1 MKSPNLFK
9 SLGFGI
15 ERIGLLPLLNP
26 WVALL
31 ALLTFS
37 AFCALGVAKLETDD
51 ALSDL
56 FRSKSAVYQDYK
68 VMSDL
73 FPSSERDVL
82 VVIEGNT
89 LLSPKGLA
97 AIRDV
102 HQELE
107 FVDSVDGALSIFSMR
122 GSPNKD
128 GYAPPIIPH
137 DIPEWNEGFELV
149 EKGIKEHPLV
159 YGKMLSEPD
168 KKGNQIALV
177 VLSIRPEIKSS
188 KDMTAA
194 MNDVRAEA
202 ERAISKYKGL
212 TVDVAGIPV
221 MRQEIKQAIKRDRLI
236 FNTIGFIVGFAIS
249 LAFFRRPT
257 LVFIASVCPALSVLW
272 SLGLLGH
279 MGFQLNTFINVI
291 PPLVMVI
298 ALSDA
303 MHMVYSIRR
312 NIAKGL
318 DRFEAIKQA
327 VMNVGPACVLTSL
340 TTSLAMVSLAYT
352 DSGLIRQ
359 FGFAAAIATL
369 MAFVSV
375 IFIVPTLTA
384 LLIRNEEKFRN
395 EEHKHAKALNLL
407 EVLSGKLGHW
417 ITPRHLAMTII
428 GISMAVLFSIMHT
441 QLKAQYRLTDQVPT
455 GKESVETSSRIDKF
469 LEGATPLHILIEWPA
484 DKSIRR
490 DPIVLNAIEEAHRIM
505 EEQAGVANVWSVAA
519 LRRWLRENKGD
530 ESASPKSVGEYLD
543 KMPEHLLNRFVNEPK
558 NAAIITGRVPDIDA
572 KDTLPILDGI
582 EAELLQKLP
591 KDHGMNIR
599 VTGLSSVSA
608 VQSSTMINQLNQGL
622 LGAIVLV
629 IILIGI
635 AFRSREVA
643 LLSIVPNLLPIA
655 AAGAGLYLR
664 NLGLEYASVIGLT
677 VAFGLAV
684 DDSIHFL
691 NRLHLERQRTNSQRE
706 AVSNTLIHIG
716 PVLILTTMVLVCGLA
731 VTILSELPSMR
742 QFGSL
747 AMTTLIAALV
757 ADLLIL
763 PAIIISTCQE
773 KLGSKTAPS
782 EALGSESGAKQT
794 SQT

>member
-1 MKSPNLFK
+1 MNAIRLAGSLLKSNFVKKSPGFR

-15 ERIGLLPLLNP
+15 ERLGLLPLRAPFITLLL
-26 WVALL
+26 LL
-31 ALLTFS
+31 AFS
-37 AFCALGVAKLETDD
+37 AFAGMGILKLETDD

-56 FRSKSAVYQDYK
+56 FRSQSAIYQDYK
-68 VMSDL
+68 VMSEL

-82 VVIEGNT
+82 VVIEGGN
-89 LLSPKGLA
+89 LLSPKGLD
-97 AIRDV
+97 AIRNV

-107 FVDSVDGALSIFSMR
+107 FVDAVDGALSIFSMR
-122 GSPNKD
+122 GSPNKE

-137 DIPEWNEGFELV
+137 DIPDYNEGFELV
-149 EKGIKEHPLV
+149 EEGIKQHPLI

-168 KKGNQIALV
+168 KNGKQIALV
-177 VLSIRPEIKSS
+177 VLSIKPEIKAS
-188 KDMTAA
+188 KDMSAA
-194 MNDVRAEA
+194 MADVRAAAEEA
-202 ERAISKYKGL
+202 VGDYKEV
-212 TVDVAGIPV
+212 TIDVAGIPV

-257 LVFIASVCPALSVLW
+257 LVFIASVCPAVSVLW

-279 MGFQLNTFINVI
+279 FGFQLNTFINVI

-312 NIAKGL
+312 NISKGL
-318 DRFEAIKQA
+318 DRFEAAREA
-327 VMNVGPACVLTSL
+327 VLNVGPACVLTSL
-340 TTSLAMVSLAYT
+340 TTSLALISLAYT

-359 FGFAAAIATL
+359 FGFAAAIATV

-375 IFIVPTLTA
+375 ILIVPTLTA
-384 LLIRNEEKFRN
+384 LLMKNEDKFRE

-407 EVLSGKLGHW
+407 ENLSEKISRW
-417 ITPRHLAMTII
+417 VTPRHLTMTII
-428 GISMAVLFSIMHT
+428 GISMAVLFSIMHS
-441 QLKAQYRLTDQVPT
+441 QLQAQYRLTDQVPT
-455 GKESVETSSRIDKF
+455 GKASIETAGRIDKF
-469 LEGATPLHILIEWPA
+469 LQGATPLHILIEWPA
-484 DKSIRR
+484 DKSLRE
-490 DPIVLNAIEEAHRIM
+490 DPEILDAIEDAHGIM

-519 LRRWLRENKGD
+519 LRNWLRENQGE
-530 ESASPKSVGEYLD
+530 ESATPKSVGEYLD
-543 KMPEHLLNRFVNEPK
+543 KLPVHLLNRFVNEPR
-558 NAAIITGRVPDIDA
+558 NSAIITGRVPDIDA

-582 EAELLQKLP
+582 EAELLKKLP
-591 KDHGMNIR
+591 EGHQMNIR

-608 VQSSTMINQLNQGL
+608 VQSSTMINQLNRGL
-622 LGAIVLV
+622 LGAVFLV
-629 IILIGI
+629 IILIGV

-655 AAGAGLYLR
+655 AAGGGLYLQ

-691 NRLHLERQRTNSQRE
+691 NRLHLERSRTDSQKE
-706 AVSNTLIHIG
+706 AVLKTLTHIG
-716 PVLILTTMVLVCGLA
+716 PVLMLTTMVLVCGLA

-742 QFGSL
+742 QFGGL
-747 AMTTLIAALV
+747 AMTTLIAALL

-763 PAIIISTCQE
+763 PAIIISTCKE
-773 KLGSKTAPS
+773 KLG
-782 EALGSESGAKQT
+782 T
-794 SQT
+794 SRN

>member
-1 MKSPNLFK
+1 MNLFGSLK

-15 ERIGLLPLLNP
+15 ERIGLLPLRHP
-26 WVALL
+26 WLALL
-31 ALLTFS
+31 ALFAFS
-37 AFCALGVAKLETDD
+37 AFCATGILKLETDD

-56 FRSKSAVYQDYK
+56 FRSESPIYQDYK
-68 VMSDL
+68 VMSEL

-82 VVIEGNT
+82 VVLEGKE
-89 LLSPKGLA
+89 LLSPDGLET
-97 AIRDV
+97 IRNV

-137 DIPEWNEGFELV
+137 DIPAYNEGFDLV

-168 KKGNQIALV
+168 KQGKQIALV
-177 VLSIRPEIKSS
+177 VLSIRPDIKAS
-188 KDMTAA
+188 KDMSQA
-194 MNDVRAEA
+194 MADVRAAALEA
-202 ERAISKYKGL
+202 LADNKAI

-279 MGFQLNTFINVI
+279 FGFQLNTFINVI

-312 NIAKGL
+312 NITKGL
-318 DRFEAIKQA
+318 DRFEATREA
-327 VMNVGPACVLTSL
+327 VLNVGPACVLTSL
-340 TTSLAMVSLAYT
+340 TTSLALVSLAYT

-359 FGFAAAIATL
+359 FGFGAAIATL

-375 IFIVPTLTA
+375 ILIVPTLTA
-384 LLIRNEEKFRN
+384 LLMRNEDKFR
-395 EEHKHAKALNLL
+395 EQEHKHAKALNVL
-407 EVLSGKLGHW
+407 ESFSGKISRW

-428 GISMAVLFSIMHT
+428 GISMAVLFSIMHS
-441 QLKAQYRLTDQVPT
+441 QLQAQYRLTDQVPT
-455 GKESVETSSRIDKF
+455 GKESIETAGRIDKF
-469 LEGATPLHILIEWPA
+469 LQGATPLHILIEWPG
-484 DKSIRR
+484 DKSIRK
-490 DPIVLNAIEEAHRIM
+490 DPEVLDAIEEAHRIM

-519 LRRWLRENKGD
+519 LRRWLRDNQGK
-530 ESASPKSVGEYLD
+530 ESATPSSVGDYLD

-558 NAAIITGRVPDIDA
+558 NSAIITGRVPDIDA

-582 EAELLQKLP
+582 EAELLKKLP
-591 KDHGMNIR
+591 EGHGMNIR

-622 LGAIVLV
+622 LGAVVLV
-629 IILIGI
+629 IVLIGF
-635 AFRSREVA
+635 AFRSKEVA
-643 LLSIVPNLLPIA
+643 LLSIIPNLLPIA
-655 AAGAGLYLR
+655 AAGAGLYLQ

-691 NRLHLERQRTNSQRE
+691 NRLHLERTRTTSQQE
-706 AVSNTLIHIG
+706 AVYNTLIHIG
-716 PVLILTTMVLVCGLA
+716 PVLMLTTMVLVCGLA

-747 AMTTLIAALV
+747 AMTTLIAALL

-763 PAIIISTCQE
+763 PAIIISTCRE
-773 KLGSKTAPS
+773 KLGQDAN
-782 EALGSESGAKQT
+782 
-794 SQT
+794 

>member
-1 MKSPNLFK
+1 MKTSLGSVK

-15 ERIGLLPLLNP
+15 ERIGLLPIRAP
-26 WVALL
+26 WLALL
-31 ALLTFS
+31 ALIAFS
-37 AFCALGVAKLETDD
+37 AFAALGIFKLETDD

-56 FRSKSAVYQDYK
+56 FRSQSPIYQDYK
-68 VMSDL
+68 VMSEL

-82 VVIEGNT
+82 VVIEGKD
-89 LLSPKGLA
+89 LLSPTGLD
-97 AIRDV
+97 AIRNV

-107 FVDSVDGALSIFSMR
+107 FADSVDGALSVFSMR
-122 GSPNKD
+122 GSPNEE
-128 GYAPPIIPH
+128 GYAPPLIPH
-137 DIPEWNEGFELV
+137 DIPKYNEGFELV
-149 EKGIKEHPLV
+149 EKAIKEHPLV
-159 YGKMLSEPD
+159 YGKMFSKPD
-168 KKGNQIALV
+168 GDGKQIALV
-177 VLSIRPEIKSS
+177 VLSIKPEIKAS
-188 KDMTAA
+188 KDMSKAMDEVREAA
-194 MNDVRAEA
+194 SLALEGFKEIDVE
-202 ERAISKYKGL
+202 
-212 TVDVAGIPV
+212 VAGIPV

-257 LVFIASVCPALSVLW
+257 LVFIASVCPAVSVLW

-312 NIAKGL
+312 NITKGL
-318 DRFEAIKQA
+318 NRFEATKQA
-327 VMNVGPACVLTSL
+327 VLNVGPACVLTSL
-340 TTSLAMVSLAYT
+340 TTSVAMMSLAYT

-359 FGFAAAIATL
+359 FGFAAAIATM

-375 IFIVPTLTA
+375 ILIVPTLTA
-384 LLIRNEEKFRN
+384 LLMRNEDKFRA
-395 EEHKHAKALNLL
+395 EEHKHAKALNIL
-407 EVLSGKLGHW
+407 ESFSSKISHW

-428 GISMAVLFSIMHT
+428 GISMAVLFSIMHS
-441 QLKAQYRLTDQVPT
+441 QLQAQYRLTDQVPT
-455 GKESVETSSRIDKF
+455 GKESIETASRIDQF
-469 LEGATPLHILIEWPA
+469 LQGATPLHILIEWPA
-484 DKSIRR
+484 DKSIRE
-490 DPIVLNAIEEAHRIM
+490 DATVLNAIEEAHRIM

-519 LRRWLRENKGD
+519 LRRWLKENQGA
-530 ESASPKSVGEYLD
+530 ESATPKAVGEYLD
-543 KMPEHLLNRFVNEPK
+543 KMPVHLLHRFVNEPK
-558 NAAIITGRVPDIDA
+558 NSAIITGRVPDIDA
-572 KDTLPILDGI
+572 KETLPILDGI
-582 EAELLQKLP
+582 EAELLKKLP
-591 KDHGMNIR
+591 EDHGMKIR

-629 IILIGI
+629 IILIGF
-635 AFRSREVA
+635 AFKSKEVA

-655 AAGAGLYLR
+655 AAGAGLYLQ

-684 DDSIHFL
+684 DDTIHFL
-691 NRLHLERQRTNSQRE
+691 NRLHLERQRTDSQQE
-706 AVSNTLIHIG
+706 AVYNTLTHIG
-716 PVLILTTMVLVCGLA
+716 PVLMLTTMVLVCGLA

-747 AMTTLIAALV
+747 AMTTLIAALL

-773 KLGSKTAPS
+773 KLTQDKSA
-782 EALGSESGAKQT
+782 
-794 SQT
+794 

>member
-1 MKSPNLFK
+1 MISGKIFK
-9 SLGFGI
+9 SLGFGV
-15 ERIGLLPLLNP
+15 ERLGLLPPKAP
-26 WVALL
+26 WIALVLL
-31 ALLTFS
+31 ALFS
-37 AFCALGVAKLETDD
+37 AFCATGVAKLETDD
-51 ALSDL
+51 SLSDL
-56 FRSKSAVYQDYK
+56 FRSNSDVYSDYK
-68 VMSDL
+68 VMSEQ

-82 VVIEGNT
+82 VVIEGKD
-89 LLSPKGLA
+89 LLSPTGLA

-107 FVDSVDGALSIFSMR
+107 FVDSVDGALSLFSMR
-122 GSPNKD
+122 GAPNKD
-128 GYAPPIIPH
+128 GYAPPMIPSE
-137 DIPEWNEGFELV
+137 IPKLGEGFDLV

-159 YGKMLSEPD
+159 YGKMISHPD
-168 KKGNQIALV
+168 KSGEQIALV
-177 VLSIRPEIKSS
+177 VLSIKNEIKSS
-188 KDMTAA
+188 KDMSQA
-194 MNDVRAEA
+194 MHDVRLAAEQA
-202 ERAISKYKGL
+202 LETYKDY

-221 MRQEIKQAIKRDRLI
+221 MRQEIKSAIKRDRLI

-312 NIAKGL
+312 NITKGL
-318 DRFEAIKQA
+318 DRFEATREA
-327 VMNVGPACVLTSL
+327 VLNVGPACVLTSL
-340 TTSLAMVSLAYT
+340 TTSLAMASLAYT

-359 FGFAAAIATL
+359 FGFAAALATL
-369 MAFVSV
+369 MAFVAV
-375 IFIVPTLTA
+375 ILVVPTLTC
-384 LLIRNEEKFRN
+384 LMMRNEDKFRA
-395 EEHKHAKALNLL
+395 EEHKHSKALNWL
-407 EVLSGKLGHW
+407 EGLSGRLGKW
-417 ITPRHLAMTII
+417 VTPRHLAMTII
-428 GISMAVLFSIMHT
+428 GISLAVLFSIMHS
-441 QLKAQYRLTDQVPT
+441 QLQAQYRLSDQVPT
-455 GKESVETSSRIDKF
+455 GKESIETSSRIDKF
-469 LEGATPLHILIEWPA
+469 LEGATPLHILIEWPS
-484 DKSIRR
+484 DKSLRT
-490 DPIVLNAIEEAHRIM
+490 DPMILDGIEEAHRIM

-519 LRRWLRENKGD
+519 LRRWLRENKGA
-530 ESASPKSVGEYLD
+530 EAASPKSLGEYLD
-543 KMPEHLLNRFVNEPK
+543 KMPKHLLTRFVNEDHHS
-558 NAAIITGRVPDIDA
+558 AIITGRVPDIDA

-582 EAELLQKLP
+582 KAEIHKNLP
-591 KDHGMNIR
+591 EGHELKIR

-608 VQSSTMINQLNQGL
+608 IQSSTMINQLNRGL

-655 AAGAGLYLR
+655 AAGAGLYLQ

-691 NRLHLERQRTNSQRE
+691 NRLHLERSRTNSQQE
-706 AVSNTLIHIG
+706 AVRNTILHIG
-716 PVLILTTMVLVCGLA
+716 PVLMLTTVVLVCGLA

-747 AMTTLIAALV
+747 AMTTLIAALL

-763 PAIIISTCQE
+763 PAIIISTCRE
-773 KLGSKTAPS
+773 KLGH
-782 EALGSESGAKQT
+782 EGSAS
-794 SQT
+794 S

>member
-1 MKSPNLFK
+1 MIKFPGSFK

-15 ERIGLLPLLNP
+15 ERIGLFPLYSP
-26 WVALL
+26 WLALL
-31 ALLTFS
+31 ALAAFS
-37 AFCALGVAKLETDD
+37 AFAALGVTKLETDD

-56 FRSKSAVYQDYK
+56 FRSESPIYQDYK
-68 VMSDL
+68 VMSEL

-82 VVIEGNT
+82 VVIEGKN
-89 LLSPKGLA
+89 LLSPTGLD
-97 AIRDV
+97 AIRNV

-107 FVDSVDGALSIFSMR
+107 FADSVDGALSVFSMR

-128 GYAPPIIPH
+128 GYAAPIIPH
-137 DIPEWNEGFELV
+137 DIPAYNEGFELV
-149 EKGIKEHPLV
+149 EEGIKQHPLV

-168 KKGNQIALV
+168 KDGNQIALV
-177 VLSIRPEIKSS
+177 VLSIKPEIKAS
-188 KDMTAA
+188 KDMTRA
-194 MNDVRAEA
+194 MNEVRTAASEA
-202 ERAISKYKGL
+202 LDGFKDIS
-212 TVDVAGIPV
+212 VEVAGIPV
-221 MRQEIKQAIKRDRLI
+221 MRQEIKAAIKRDRLI
-236 FNTIGFIVGFAIS
+236 FNTIGFIVGFTIS

-312 NIAKGL
+312 NISKGL
-318 DRFEAIKQA
+318 DRFDATRQA

-340 TTSLAMVSLAYT
+340 TTSLAMMSLAYT

-375 IFIVPTLTA
+375 ILIVPTLTA
-384 LLIRNEEKFRN
+384 LLMRNEDKFRE
-395 EEHKHAKALNLL
+395 EEHKHAKALNIL
-407 EVLSGKLGHW
+407 EQFSARISQWVA
-417 ITPRHLAMTII
+417 PRHLVMTII
-428 GISMAVLFSIMHT
+428 GISMAVMFSILHS
-441 QLKAQYRLTDQVPT
+441 QLQAQYRLSDQVPT
-455 GKESVETSSRIDKF
+455 GKESIETASRVDQ
-469 LEGATPLHILIEWPA
+469 LLQGATPLHILIEWPA
-484 DKSIRR
+484 EKSLRR
-490 DPIVLNAIEEAHRIM
+490 DPEVLDAIGEAHRIM

-519 LRRWLRENKGD
+519 LRNWLRQNQGE
-530 ESASPKSVGEYLD
+530 EAAAPKSVGEYLD
-543 KMPEHLLNRFVNEPK
+543 KMPEHLLHRFVNEPR
-558 NAAIITGRVPDIDA
+558 NSAIITGRVPDIDA
-572 KDTLPILDGI
+572 KETLPILDGI
-582 EAELLQKLP
+582 ADELHKKLP
-591 KDHGMNIR
+591 EGHSMNIR

-622 LGAIVLV
+622 LGAVILVIVL
-629 IILIGI
+629 IGF

-655 AAGAGLYLR
+655 AAGAGLYLQ

-684 DDSIHFL
+684 DDTIHFL
-691 NRLHLERQRTNSQRE
+691 NRLHLERSRTDSQRE
-706 AVSNTLIHIG
+706 AVYATLRHIG
-716 PVLILTTMVLVCGLA
+716 PVLMLTTITLVCGLA

-742 QFGSL
+742 QFGGL
-747 AMTTLIAALV
+747 AMTTLIAALI

-773 KLGSKTAPS
+773 KLGQDKRA
-782 EALGSESGAKQT
+782 
-794 SQT
+794 

>member
-1 MKSPNLFK
+1 M
-9 SLGFGI
+9 GI
-15 ERIGLLPLLNP
+15 L
-26 WVALL
+26 
-31 ALLTFS
+31 
-37 AFCALGVAKLETDD
+37 KLETDD

-56 FRSKSAVYQDYK
+56 FRSQSAIYQDYK

-82 VVIEGNT
+82 VVIEGKD
-89 LLSPKGLA
+89 LLSPKGLD
-97 AIRDV
+97 AIRNV

-107 FVDSVDGALSIFSMR
+107 FVDAVDGALSLFSMR
-122 GSPNKD
+122 GSPNKE

-137 DIPEWNEGFELV
+137 EIPAYGEGFKLV

-168 KKGNQIALV
+168 KKGQQIALV
-177 VLSIRPEIKSS
+177 VLSIRPDIKAS
-188 KDMTAA
+188 KDMSNAMDEVREAA
-194 MNDVRAEA
+194 QGAVQD
-202 ERAISKYKGL
+202 YKGL
-212 TVDVAGIPV
+212 SVEIAGIPV
-221 MRQEIKQAIKRDRLI
+221 MRQEIKAAIKRDRLI
-236 FNTIGFIVGFAIS
+236 FNTVGFIVGFAIS

-312 NIAKGL
+312 NITKGL
-318 DRFEAIKQA
+318 DRFQATKEA
-327 VMNVGPACVLTSL
+327 VLNVGPACVLTSL

-375 IFIVPTLTA
+375 ILVVPTLTA
-384 LLIRNEEKFRN
+384 LLMTNEDKFRE
-395 EEHKHAKALNLL
+395 EEHKHSKALNIL
-407 EVLSGKLGHW
+407 ETLSAKISTW
-417 ITPRHLAMTII
+417 IAPRHLAMTII
-428 GISMAVLFSIMHT
+428 GISLAVLFSVMHS
-441 QLKAQYRLTDQVPT
+441 QLSAQYRLSDQVPT
-455 GKESVETSSRIDKF
+455 GKDSIATASRIDQF
-469 LEGATPLHILIEWPA
+469 LQGATPLHILIEWPG
-484 DKSIRR
+484 DKSIRK
-490 DPIVLNAIEEAHRIM
+490 DAQVLDAIESAHQVM

-519 LRRWLRENKGD
+519 LRRWLRENQGEEATTPASIGD
-530 ESASPKSVGEYLD
+530 YLD
-543 KMPEHLLNRFVNEPK
+543 KMPEHLLNRFVNEDR

-572 KDTLPILDGI
+572 KDTLPILAGI
-582 EAELLQKLP
+582 EDALNTKLP
-591 KDHGMNIR
+591 EGHKMNIR

-608 VQSSTMINQLNQGL
+608 VQSSTMINQLNRGL
-622 LGAIVLV
+622 LGAVVMV
-629 IILIGI
+629 IILIGF

-655 AAGAGLYLR
+655 AAGAGLYLQ

-691 NRLHLERQRTNSQRE
+691 NRLHLERSRTDSQKE
-706 AVSNTLIHIG
+706 AVYNTLTHIG
-716 PVLILTTMVLVCGLA
+716 PVLMLTTMVLVCGLA

-742 QFGSL
+742 QFGGL
-747 AMTTLIAALV
+747 AMTTLIAALL

-763 PAIIISTCQE
+763 PAIIISTCRE
-773 KLGSKTAPS
+773 KLEHDVKT
-782 EALGSESGAKQT
+782 G
-794 SQT
+794 